1 MMETAIEK
9 EEKTEEE
16 KAETE
21 AIVKTS
27 ENSEILKTALV
38 FGQSEDELRR
48 EFKEYK
54 ALKLFRKIY
63 CDLTRVKSE
72 SFEDKLDEVVSLGFG
87 GVIVFPT
94 QARKAKEK
102 IGKADVKV
110 VAAVCYP
117 FGEEGANVKKTAT
130 KKVSAWGANGVLV
143 PVGIN
148 SIKADNLDFI
158 RREIKRCV
166 KVNKSLKII
175 ALLECGEL
183 TGEEIERTV
192 KTLCAVGV
200 KSFCSGSGFFG
211 GVDGISLKSMRS
223 GLKADCEIVATEKKG
238 EGSDVISLFSI
249 ADKVITADGE
259 RVAREIRSRLG
270 C

>member
-1 MMETAIEK
+1 MMEIAIEK

-117 FGEEGANVKKTAT
+117 FGEEGANVKKPPP
-130 KKVSAWGANGVLV
+130 KKCRRGV
-143 PVGIN
+143 
-148 SIKADNLDFI
+148 
-158 RREIKRCV
+158 
-166 KVNKSLKII
+166 
-175 ALLECGEL
+175 
-183 TGEEIERTV
+183 
-192 KTLCAVGV
+192 
-200 KSFCSGSGFFG
+200 
-211 GVDGISLKSMRS
+211 
-223 GLKADCEIVATEKKG
+223 
-238 EGSDVISLFSI
+238 
-249 ADKVITADGE
+249 
-259 RVAREIRSRLG
+259 
-270 C
+270 

>member
-1 MMETAIEK
+1 MTETEVYK
-9 EEKTEEE
+9 EEKTTEE

-21 AIVKTS
+21 AIVKAS
-27 ENSEILKTALV
+27 ENSEMLKTALV

-63 CDLTRVKSE
+63 CDLTRVKYE
-72 SFEDKLDEVVSLGFG
+72 SFEDKLDEAVLLGFG

-94 QARKAKEK
+94 QIRKAKEK
-102 IGKADVKV
+102 IGNADVKV
-110 VAAVCYP
+110 IAAVCYP

-130 KKVSAWGANGVLV
+130 KKVSARGANGVLL

-148 SIKADNLDFI
+148 AVKQDNLDFV

-183 TGEEIERTV
+183 TGEETERTV
-192 KTLCAVGV
+192 KTLRVVGV

-211 GVDGISLKSMRS
+211 GTDGISLKNLRS
-223 GLKADCEIVATEKKG
+223 GLKADCEIVAAEKNG
-238 EGSDVISLFSI
+238 DGSDVISLFSV

-259 RVAREIRSRLG
+259 RIAREIRSRLG
-270 C
+270 Y